1 MAVTY
6 KWIINNIVVADDGD
20 HKDIIKEI
28 IWAYEGLDSETNM
41 TYRAP
46 RSGPINFGVHDPDNF
61 KSFNDFTK
69 EEIEQWLEANVPNVE
84 ELKSSIQ
91 QIIESRKKL
100 FKKTKPA
107 PWL

>member
-6 KWIINNIVVADDGD
+6 RWVINKVTVADEGD
-20 HKDIIKEI
+20 LKDIIKEI
-28 IWAYEGLDSETNM
+28 IWAYEGYDTETNM

-46 RSGPINFGVHDPDNF
+46 RGGPINFGAHDPDNF

-84 ELKSSIQ
+84 ELKKF
-91 QIIESRKKL
+91 IELMIENRKKL